1 MVIVT
6 DRGAGRDLF
15 STSFPMFTRFLQ
27 MHNDSMVGIRLA
39 WKSTGIGRASRGSW
53 AACSCPS

>member
-1 MVIVT
+1 
-6 DRGAGRDLF
+6 
-15 STSFPMFTRFLQ
+15 